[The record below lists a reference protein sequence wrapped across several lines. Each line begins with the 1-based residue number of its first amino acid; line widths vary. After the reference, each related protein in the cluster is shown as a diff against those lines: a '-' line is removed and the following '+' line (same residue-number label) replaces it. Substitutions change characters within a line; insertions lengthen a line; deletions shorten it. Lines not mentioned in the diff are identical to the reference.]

1 MLQENFPS
9 EVPSLQ
15 STGDQIKKKKE
26 TRKVKFKMLEK
37 MERPLLPGVSPS
49 PLLPAGRKGKA
60 VAGGEERASEGLL
73 GQLNQRNYFP
83 TDEAKK
89 ILMAFS

>member
-1 MLQENFPS
+1 
-9 EVPSLQ
+9 
-15 STGDQIKKKKE
+15 
-26 TRKVKFKMLEK
+26 MLEK

-49 PLLPAGRKGKA
+49 PLLPAGRKEEA
-60 VAGGEERASEGLL
+60 VRGGEERTSEGLL

-89 ILMAFS
+89 IVMAFS

>member
-1 MLQENFPS
+1 M
-9 EVPSLQ
+9 
-15 STGDQIKKKKE
+15 
-26 TRKVKFKMLEK
+26 KFKMLEK

-60 VAGGEERASEGLL
+60 VPGGEERASEGLL

>member
-1 MLQENFPS
+1 M
-9 EVPSLQ
+9 
-15 STGDQIKKKKE
+15 
-26 TRKVKFKMLEK
+26 KFKMLEK

-49 PLLPAGRKGKA
+49 PLLPAGRKEEA
-60 VAGGEERASEGLL
+60 VPGGEERTSEGLL

-89 ILMAFS
+89 IVMAFS